1 MPSVEMKPTMF
12 CWCDLMTPDVESAKK
27 FYGSLFG
34 WNHEDKPAGEYG
46 FYTMFSK
53 GDVDVAGM
61 GAQPPEREG
70 MPPVWN
76 SYVLVEDA
84 DAATARASELGGTV
98 LMPVMDVMDAG
109 CMSVIQDP
117 TGAVVSLWQPKEHE
131 GATVFNEH
139 GALTWN
145 ELATRDPDKARSF
158 YGDLLGWTWEEMDLG
173 EMGTYYVCKVGDR
186 GNGGV
191 ITMNDQWPAEVPAH
205 WMVYLG
211 CDDVDGGA
219 AKVTELGGKVC
230 VPPTDIAVGRF
241 AVVSDPQ
248 GGTFT
253 LFRGNE
259 ETDME

>member
-1 MPSVEMKPTMF
+1 M
-12 CWCDLMTPDVESAKK
+12 DTP
-27 FYGSLFG
+27 
-34 WNHEDKPAGEYG
+34 N
-46 FYTMFSK
+46 TMFSK

-253 LFRGNE
+253 LFKGNE